1 MNKTEKIHLAIGS
14 IFCLVLLGSSAFAQ
28 GYNEFPEATVGA
40 TYQPMGWDTYE
51 ASWLIGHRVAT
62 KEGGDLGQ
70 ISSLVIDKKTVVLL

>member
-1 MNKTEKIHLAIGS
+1 MNKTEKILLALGS